1 MFVNMSLLHFA
12 VATVTM
18 TRGLFEKTEG
28 GEVALVSDRRE
39 SSSLCCDTEWE
50 RTSAVDIFLNLTT
63 KKQNNFSYIKKKMS
77 PIAYAKILDGEK
89 IRERATKSAKNKNIE
104 SEW

>member
-12 VATVTM
+12 VATVAM

-39 SSSLCCDTEWE
+39 SSNLRRDKEWE

-63 KKQNNFSYIKKKMS
+63 KKQNNFSYIKNN
-77 PIAYAKILDGEK
+77 AYFCSLIVD
-89 IRERATKSAKNKNIE
+89 KNKVIWM
-104 SEW
+104 SIR